1 MKTQGE
7 GGRGVSAEK
16 QQLKRDK
23 DCMQKIKKSAD
34 CSDILLTQNFD

>member
-1 MKTQGE
+1 MKTQEE

-23 DCMQKIKKSAD
+23 DCMQKIKNQLIVVIY
-34 CSDILLTQNFD
+34 C